1 MDIRIHGCRGSIRD
15 GEAFIAALQEYAAA
29 HEIVCQA
36 FDADAIYGE
45 VHVRSAVEHA
55 VRSVRR
61 NTATC
66 NDLSMEIL
74 LYASGCRQ
82 IRNAIER
89 AGIRDGPMVLVAVGD
104 TGIEGA
110 DGRAAAI
117 EGFMEERSLV
127 SDDDVLAGTDSV
139 FERFG
144 ISMAMREAIDTSMYE
159 DLILEQVAM
168 VDLHT

>member
-15 GEAFIAALQEYAAA
+15 GEAFIAALQAYAVA
-29 HEIVCQA
+29 HDIACQA

-45 VHVRSAVEHA
+45 VHARSAVEHA
-55 VRSVRR
+55 VRSISR

-89 AGIRDGPMVLVAVGD
+89 AGIRNGPVVLVAVGD
-104 TGIEGA
+104 TAIEGVG
-110 DGRAAAI
+110 GRAADI
-117 EGFMEERSLV
+117 DGFLEEHSLV
-127 SDDDVLAGTDSV
+127 VDDDVLAGSDSV
-139 FERFG
+139 LERFD